1 MADKKQTPVRGKVT
15 AKKSAKSSG
24 KKKGKKKKAKW
35 YVRFGRFIKRWYKRG
50 YSWATNVEERDSR
63 FKPRI
68 MGRTVTYAGFMA
80 ATLILIAMVTI
91 FLTNRT
97 VGVDKEQI
105 IITGLQ
111 SDFEGYR
118 ILLISDLNGRFF
130 GQNQSILM
138 RKLEGEKYDCVV
150 LAGDMVGSGGDT
162 DAFYALLDQLGTR
175 KPVYF
180 IAGDNDPSPLMD
192 IPRDNSSA
200 SLTLRQMVL
209 SDWVLGAIEHG
220 ATYLDTPTR
229 VTKGSST
236 MWIIPDSFL
245 NLNVSDSLDEYKD
258 ELAQESES
266 YLEGILRS
274 KDTLPLTNYRRDI
287 LFKSDA
293 LISSVAD
300 TDLTLMISH
309 EVPSDS
315 QILHAQDPGSAAEKK
330 GHFASPDL
338 ILSGHYCG
346 GEWKLPLI
354 GPVYVSSNILPRY
367 GWFPDKSYV
376 QGQRAVGTTMVY
388 TTSGMGNNDDT
399 LLFGRLNNPPQVSI
413 LTLTGELPSSFFD

>member
-1 MADKKQTPVRGKVT
+1 MADKKLKPAESKVT
-15 AKKSAKSSG
+15 AKKPAKSSG
-24 KKKGKKKKAKW
+24 KKKGKKNKAKW
-35 YVRFGRFIKRWYKRG
+35 YIRLWKFVSRWWTRG
-50 YSWATNVEERDSR
+50 YSWATDVEERDTR
-63 FKPRI
+63 FKPRV

-80 ATLILIAMVTI
+80 ATLILIAVVTI

-97 VGVDKEQI
+97 VGIDTEQI

-111 SDFEGYR
+111 SDFEGYK

-130 GQNQSILM
+130 GQDQSILM

-150 LAGDMVGSGGDT
+150 LAGDMVGSSGNT

-180 IAGDNDPSPLMD
+180 IAGDNDPSPLLSV
-192 IPRDNSSA
+192 PRDNSSA

-220 ATYLDTPTR
+220 AIYLDTPTK
-229 VTKGSST
+229 VTKGASS
-236 MWIIPDSFL
+236 MWLLPDLFL
-245 NLNVSDSLDEYKD
+245 NLNVGDSLDEYKD

-266 YLEGILRS
+266 YLEGIIRS

-287 LFKSDA
+287 LYKSDS

-300 TDLTLMISH
+300 TDLTIMVSH

-367 GWFPDKSYV
+367 GWFPDRSYV
-376 QGQRAVGTTMVY
+376 EGQRAVGTTTVY